1 MVQRHPAGAQVR
13 RLESFLVGQAA
24 YRDNKSRA
32 AMEFSIAYRDR
43 FKTRGPFS
51 GQANPKLDTRWFVAG
66 MTLMF

>member
-43 FKTRGPFS
+43 FKARGPFS
-51 GQANPKLDTRWFVAG
+51 DQANPKLDTRWFVAG
-66 MTLMF
+66 ISLMF